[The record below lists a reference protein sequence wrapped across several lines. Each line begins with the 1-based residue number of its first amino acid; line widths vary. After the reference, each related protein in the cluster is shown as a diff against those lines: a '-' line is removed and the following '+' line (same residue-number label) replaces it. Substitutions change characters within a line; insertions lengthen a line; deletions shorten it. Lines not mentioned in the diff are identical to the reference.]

1 MRTAVV
7 RANRYEPQFTEA
19 MEYMAAHYSTTI
31 LAARVRKPRDKG
43 SVEKA
48 VDLTYKHIYAPL
60 RNQTFHTLEDLNAAI
75 RRLDFL
81 VGQQNRTNIKPSPC
95 RYQLL

>member
-7 RANRYEPQFTEA
+7 QSNRYEPQFTEA
-19 MEYMAAHYSTTI
+19 MEYMAAHYGTTI

-48 VDLTYKHIYAPL
+48 VDLSYKHIYAPL
-60 RNQTFHTLEDLNAAI
+60 RHQTFYSIEDLNAAES
-75 RRLDFL
+75 
-81 VGQQNRTNIKPSPC
+81 SPKNSSD
-95 RYQLL
+95 YK